1 MDSKVTLGP
10 VTISALLKLGE
21 LAHQL
26 QLERGCTALFIDSDG
41 EIFSDELRQQR
52 KDTNAAANA
61 LQSVCDS
68 PELATSIGVTTLH
81 KVLEILGTAQDLSTH
96 RLQVDQFSL
105 SFARAINFYTYTTLS
120 PILDA
125 QIEIALHVTS
135 ARPTAATA
143 YANLL
148 QWKERVGRE
157 RAWGAHG
164 FCSQVFKNREF
175 TERMLTLI
183 DEQGA
188 YKRAFMSLASPA
200 QRELVEKVT
209 SGYVMQFVE
218 DMHAMLASDAQ
229 AKKLEAISPVTW
241 FELLTGKIERLKLVE
256 IELVNTLV
264 AAPISPSH
272 QQEIPAR
279 RTTLSSSLERH
290 MPLIRA
296 LPAFSKLEEKELNSL
311 LSHATI
317 QECDKGKLLFLQSEP
332 LSRFYLILSGWVKL
346 FKGSDAGDE
355 AVLQMLSAGD
365 SVMEAAILLNIPSV
379 ASAQVVEKA
388 TLLSLPAPVVRQV
401 LQDNN
406 AFALNMIGSL
416 SMRSQH
422 LIQQIEHSRLRNASE
437 RVGWYLLKL
446 GIEEG
451 GENTTAIRLPYDK
464 SLIAS
469 YLDMTP
475 ETFSRTLKKFRAQ
488 GFRIENDTIT
498 QPHPK
503 ALCAFC
509 EESLANACR
518 YRDEPDCPG
527 TYL

>member
-1 MDSKVTLGP
+1 MDSTVNLQP
-10 VTISALLKLGE
+10 VATQALLKLGE
-21 LAHQL
+21 LSHQL
-26 QLERGCTALFIDSDG
+26 QLERGCTALYVDSEG
-41 EIFSDELRQQR
+41 EIYCDELREQR
-52 KDTNAAANA
+52 KITDDAIAHLGYVMQNPALSTSINDASVQKIQDVIDVCNA
-61 LQSVCDS
+61 LK
-68 PELATSIGVTTLH
+68 AH
-81 KVLEILGTAQDLSTH
+81 RKKVDRFEY
-96 RLQVDQFSL
+96 
-105 SFARAINFYTYTTLS
+105 SFARSVNTYTYSALS
-120 PILDA
+120 LILDL
-125 QIEIALHVTS
+125 QIEIALFIAHK
-135 ARPTAATA
+135 APTEATA

-164 FCSQVFKNREF
+164 FCSKVFKNREF

-188 YKRAFMSLASPA
+188 YKRAFLSLTSEP
-200 QRELVEKVT
+200 QRALVEKIT
-209 SGYVMQFVE
+209 SGYVMQFVD
-218 DMHAMLASDAQ
+218 DMHDMLQSDDRASE
-229 AKKLEAISPVTW
+229 LENISPITW
-241 FELLTGKIERLKLVE
+241 FQLLTGKVERLKLVE
-256 IELVNTLV
+256 IELV
-264 AAPISPSH
+264 
-272 QQEIPAR
+272 Q
-279 RTTLSSSLERH
+279 TLSGLSFATEHPAPAPLATTRLERY

-296 LPAFSKLEEKELNSL
+296 LPAFSKLDEEELHTL
-311 LSHATI
+311 LNLANV
-317 QECDKGKLLFLQSEP
+317 QECEKGKLLFLQSEP

-346 FKGSDAGDE
+346 FKGSDTGEE

-365 SVMEAAILLNIPSV
+365 SVMEAAVLLNIPSA
-379 ASAQVVEKA
+379 ASAQIVENA
-388 TLLSLPAPVVRQV
+388 VLLSLPAPVVRQV

-422 LIQQIEHSRLRNASE
+422 LIQQIEHSRLKNASE

-446 GIEEG
+446 GVEEG
-451 GENTTAIRLPYDK
+451 SENTTAIHLPYDK

-503 ALCAFC
+503 ALCSYC
-509 EESLANACR
+509 DENLSHACR
-518 YRDEPDCPG
+518 FKDAPECPG

>member
-1 MDSKVTLGP
+1 MDSKVTLEP
-10 VTISALLKLGE
+10 VTVSALLALGE
-21 LAHQL
+21 LAHHL

-41 EIFSDELRQQR
+41 EIYPDQLSQHR
-52 KDTNAAANA
+52 KATNRAASA
-61 LQSVCDS
+61 LNNVSKN
-68 PELATSIGVTTLH
+68 PALATGI
-81 KVLEILGTAQDLSTH
+81 GTATLQKVQDILDVTQNLQKQ
-96 RLQVDQFSL
+96 RGQVDRFEI
-105 SFARAINFYTYTTLS
+105 SFARSTNYYTYSALS
-120 PILDA
+120 PILDV
-125 QIEIALHVTS
+125 QIEIALHIAS
-135 ARPTAATA
+135 KEPTRATA

-157 RAWGAHG
+157 RAWGIHG
-164 FCSQVFKNREF
+164 FCNQVFKNREF

-188 YKRAFMSLASPA
+188 YKRSFLSLASPS
-200 QRELVEKVT
+200 QRQLVEKVT

-218 DMHAMLASDAQ
+218 DIHTMLASEDNT
-229 AKKLEAISPVTW
+229 KELENISPVTW
-241 FELLTGKIERLKLVE
+241 FELLSGKVERLKLVE
-256 IELVNTLV
+256 IELASHLTGASDLT
-264 AAPISPSH
+264 AHTTSPIAVSN
-272 QQEIPAR
+272 A
-279 RTTLSSSLERH
+279 LERH

-296 LPAFSKLEEKELNSL
+296 LPAFSKLEEKELGSL
-311 LSHATI
+311 LAHANV
-317 QECDKGKLLFLQSEP
+317 QDYEKGKLLFLQSEP

-346 FKGSDAGDE
+346 FKGSGAGDE

-365 SVMEAAILLNIPSV
+365 SIMEAAILLNIPSA
-379 ASAQVVEKA
+379 ASAQVVEK
-388 TLLSLPAPVVRQV
+388 TVLLSLPAPVVRQV

-406 AFALNMIGSL
+406 AFALNMIGNL
-416 SMRSQH
+416 SMRSQN
-422 LIQQIEHSRLRNASE
+422 LIQQIEHSRLRNAAE

-451 GENTTAIRLPYDK
+451 SENTTSIRLPYDK

-503 ALCAFC
+503 ALCAYC
-509 EESLANACR
+509 DESLANACL
-518 YRDEPDCPG
+518 YHDDPDCPG